1 MKRITIL
8 ISAIALLVAACGA
21 GDGVVD
27 AGPVTTATGDGLTTT
42 TQAPSDSTAPPTT
55 ADPSTST
62 TTTTAAPTPT
72 RFVDVYF
79 VKDAEYAVP
88 VATAVPDTPQVATNA
103 IRALIAGPTPDQE
116 AAGLFSAVP
125 SDTLLLG
132 ITIDNG
138 LARLDLSREFEAGG
152 GSFSM
157 LARLAQVVYTLT
169 QFSTIDA
176 VELWLDGAPVTVFSG
191 EGLLLEGP
199 MLPSDY
205 FSALPLAPTGTAER
219 WDQDDI
225 GDLSAYGSQI
235 RRVVLVTEDDVL
247 NVRADAGVQNDIIGM
262 LAPGTVIGLSG
273 SSTTVG
279 SSTWVEIVTP
289 AGDGWVNAHFLS
301 EVVSDE
307 AFAADDRVLALLN
320 EMANIVYAEGDLSQ
334 VASRRG
340 FYIWHHDGP
349 VRFSASELVDVMT
362 DPTTYKWGSNAL
374 DVTDPD
380 QASEIPSRTFAE
392 AIGTSFAS
400 TWDDPD
406 REFKY
411 DEPFEGGNGRP
422 AAWAIPYR
430 LSGFHYVSIYDSG
443 DNPDFAGLDWTI
455 WHVSIDYEDG
465 EPVVVGLTID
475 QWAP

>member
-8 ISAIALLVAACGA
+8 ISAIALFVAACGA

-27 AGPVTTATGDGLTTT
+27 AGPVTTAPGDGPVTT
-42 TQAPSDSTAPPTT
+42 TQAPTDPTTPPTT
-55 ADPSTST
+55 NPSEST
-62 TTTTAAPTPT
+62 TTTTTPPIPT

-79 VKDAEYAVP
+79 VKDGQHAVP
-88 VATAVPDTPQVATNA
+88 IATAVPDTPQVATNA
-103 IRALIAGPTPDQE
+103 MKALIAGPTPDQE

-125 SDTLLLG
+125 KDTLLLG
-132 ITIDNG
+132 LTIDAG

-157 LARLAQVVYTLT
+157 IARLAQVVYTLT
-169 QFSTIDA
+169 QFPTIDA
-176 VELWLDGAPVTVFSG
+176 VELWLDGAPVTLFSG

-199 MLPSDY
+199 MQPSDY
-205 FSALPLAPTGTAER
+205 FSALPLEPSGTAER

-247 NVRADAGVQNDIIGM
+247 NVRSGAGVQNDIIGM
-262 LAPGTVIGLSG
+262 LATGTVIGLSG

-289 AGDGWVNAHFLS
+289 AGDGWVNAHFLG

-307 AFAADDRVLALLN
+307 TFADDERVLALLN
-320 EMANIVYAEGDLSQ
+320 DMANIVYAEGDLSQ
-334 VASRRG
+334 VASSRG
-340 FYIWHHDGP
+340 LYIWHHDGP
-349 VRFSASELVDVMT
+349 VRFSASELVDAMT

-374 DVTDPD
+374 DVSDPD

-392 AIGTSFAS
+392 AIGASFAS

-406 REFKY
+406 REFQF

-422 AAWAIPYR
+422 AAFAIPFQ
-430 LSGFHYVSIYDSG
+430 LNGFHYVSIYDSG
-443 DNPDFAGLDWTI
+443 DNPDFGGLDWTV